1 MGRQNVQVS
10 AEQVIAL
17 QAALTDLS
25 DLYSIARS
33 FAALQARAE
42 GDLLPRIHTLGA
54 RLRRLVRAGQL
65 SDAAINQTAT
75 EVLGLAAHWRSEL
88 DGLRCSLEYQR
99 AVRAV
104 AADQQTELADVI
116 PRVLAGLG
124 VVRPAP
130 SVYFPVSPST
140 GRRRPGSSP
149 FLGAPEC
156 ADKILQILG
165 DGIVPDLH
173 EAEWWERDLPSIA
186 CADTPAGLETPIA
199 LHLAAAEVR
208 ATVFMETDVATLRV
222 FATRVRGPMSIV
234 LASDATDE
242 WWEAYQD
249 SYRTFRDALQQQLTT
264 RGQMVTIADG

>member
-104 AADQQTELADVI
+104 RARRRD
-116 PRVLAGLG
+116 
-124 VVRPAP
+124 
-130 SVYFPVSPST
+130 ST
-140 GRRRPGSSP
+140 GARGFGGGAAGAVSLLPGIT
-149 FLGAPEC
+149 LHRAAP
-156 ADKILQILG
+156 
-165 DGIVPDLH
+165 
-173 EAEWWERDLPSIA
+173 
-186 CADTPAGLETPIA
+186 T
-199 LHLAAAEVR
+199 
-208 ATVFMETDVATLRV
+208 
-222 FATRVRGPMSIV
+222 
-234 LASDATDE
+234 
-242 WWEAYQD
+242 
-249 SYRTFRDALQQQLTT
+249 
-264 RGQMVTIADG
+264 GQ